1 MNINCLFS
9 DRCSKYSTPKCSPIC
24 LAYTFMHGECGDKG
38 LWRTRNVPSK
48 YEGCRLNTLPKLS
61 PETTD
66 ALIRRYITNIIKHVR
81 NGTGVFLYSAP
92 TPENKFGTG
101 NGKTTSA
108 CTIIIQ
114 VLIERAYV
122 HLTSDDKITYKANPA
137 LFVKSSDFQNMYN
150 AQFRGSIE
158 MQQEASAKY
167 YRFKQAMMNVE
178 LLAIDDIAIRTGTE
192 AFLNE
197 MYEIIDHRAVEE
209 LATIF
214 TSNIPLNELS
224 SLYGER
230 IVSRIQGMS
239 VEVPFNGN
247 DHRKKI

>member
-9 DRCSKYSTPKCSPIC
+9 SRCSKYQTPKCSPIC
-24 LAYTFMHGECGDKG
+24 MAYTFLHGEFGNKG

-48 YEGCRLNTLPKLS
+48 YEGCTLNTLPKLS
-61 PETTD
+61 PASTD
-66 ALIRRYITNIIKHVR
+66 ALIRRYITNIVKHVKT
-81 NGTGVFLYSAP
+81 GTGVFLYSAP
-92 TPENKFGTG
+92 TPDNKFGTG

-108 CTIIIQ
+108 CTAINDF
-114 VLIERAYV
+114 VVERAYT
-122 HLTSDDKITYKANPA
+122 HLTTTDKLTHRANPA
-137 LFVKSSDFQNMYN
+137 LFVKSSEFQNMYN
-150 AQFRGSIE
+150 AQFRGTQD
-158 MQQEASAKY
+158 MQQEASLKY

-214 TSNIPLNELS
+214 TSNIPLADLAS
-224 SLYGER
+224 IYGER

-239 VEVPFNGN
+239 VEVPFNGKDN
-247 DHRKKI
+247 RKKI